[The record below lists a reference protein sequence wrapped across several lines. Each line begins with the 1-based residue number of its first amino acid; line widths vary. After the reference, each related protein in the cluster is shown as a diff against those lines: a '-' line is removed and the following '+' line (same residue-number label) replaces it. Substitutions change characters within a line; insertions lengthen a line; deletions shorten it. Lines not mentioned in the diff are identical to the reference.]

1 MVNVDISRLLCINI
15 KERTDRLKRIR
26 ALSKRENIDIK
37 FIRSD
42 KNNKSSEKGKIQS
55 HLAIIKTAKE
65 KNISYVC
72 IIEDD
77 IKVLNNE
84 ILNKKKVMDVPE
96 DWDILYLGGYT
107 LEILKYD
114 IKWSK
119 ARVAASFAY
128 IIKDTTYDFIIKYLE
143 KYGKSITDF
152 NIDLLHRRYNA
163 YIQMDPTFCQR
174 DDYSDVQNMYV
185 KHSLYIQDLHKEY
198 CQLDIVKSLNNFND
212 SKLPIVTM
220 VSEITNTSSTKD
232 IELLK
237 YNYYNLDY
245 PEDKL
250 KWLVIDNSSTN
261 NLRSHIPVKQD
272 LNIMYVKN
280 STLDEEIGNL
290 NGYICYLNYK
300 EYYGPDSIK
309 KRIFGLLT
317 YNKNCIG
324 CKEMRYNEEVE
335 NIRLVDNRNLYDS
348 TIMYS
353 VKFYK
358 PYKNIKSLIYNRED
372 EVIMIK
378 NDNIVTRITGESDIY
393 PERVNEIIGYS
404 DIENVDANLLPKLY

>member
-1 MVNVDISRLLCINI
+1 MVNVDISRILCINT

-37 FIRSD
+37 FIRSN
-42 KNNKSSEKGKIQS
+42 KNNKSGEKGKIQS

-65 KNISYVC
+65 NNIPYIC

-77 IKVLNNE
+77 VKVLNNE
-84 ILNKKKVMDVPE
+84 LLNKKKVMDVPE

-107 LEILKYD
+107 LEILKYGM
-114 IKWSK
+114 KWSK

-128 IIKDTTYDFIIKYLE
+128 VIKDTVYDFIIKYLE
-143 KYGKSITDF
+143 KYGKLMRDF

-174 DDYSDVQNMYV
+174 DDYSDVENMYM

-198 CQLDIVKSLNNFND
+198 YQLDMVKSLNNFND

-220 VSEITNTSSTKD
+220 VSELTDTTEY

-250 KWLVIDNSSTN
+250 KWLVIDNSTTN

-272 LNIMYVKN
+272 LNIKYVKN
-280 STLDEEIGNL
+280 STLEKEIGNL
-290 NGYICYLNYK
+290 NGYICYLNDK

-324 CKEMRYNEEVE
+324 CKEMKYNKEVE
-335 NIRLVDNRNLYDS
+335 DIRLVDNRNLYES
-348 TIMYS
+348 TLMYS
-353 VKFYK
+353 VKFYMPHMDSK
-358 PYKNIKSLIYNRED
+358 GLLIGREK

-378 NDNIVTRITGESDIY
+378 NDNIVTRITEKSDIY

-404 DIENVDANLLPKLY
+404 EMGNVDANLLPKLY